1 MALPPFLNKVVGWL
15 RAGYPEGVP
24 EHDYVP
30 LFALLGSHLT
40 NDEVTLI
47 ADELA
52 FSADPESAE
61 AIKKAI
67 TAVTNTKPHES
78 DIDRVR
84 AHLAAGGWP
93 LADHPGTRRTAVT
106 RAVRGHPG

>member
-1 MALPPFLNKVVGWL
+1 MALPPFLNKVVSWL
-15 RAGYPEGVP
+15 RAGYPTGVP

-30 LFALLGSHLT
+30 LFAILGYHLS
-40 NDEVTLI
+40 NDEVTAV

-52 FSADPESAE
+52 SSSSDPASAD
-61 AIKKAI
+61 AIKQAI
-67 TAVTNTKPHES
+67 TALTNTKPLES

-93 LADHPGTRRTAVT
+93 LADLSRD
-106 RAVRGHPG
+106 